1 MFSTVDMSRLT
12 LAAPV
17 DAMHEIIR
25 KCSDLGCVHIED
37 YTQFEEGISVGRAFT
52 SEEADMVSS
61 LLLKVRSVRG
71 AIPVHNSKGSISSA
85 NAKKLAEAMSSKV
98 DAALENIE
106 AIREAESEISSLN
119 DHLRVFERLAPL
131 DISLDLLSGYE
142 GVEIYVAE
150 TPNASKAHKVFADMA
165 TRIEYLCPKG
175 LIAVACAPGDAAAVQ
190 IALAELNA
198 KAIQLPSGKGTPSQR
213 VAETKE
219 AISKAESSAESNQEA
234 LDSWAEKNGSDL
246 VIAEEYLER
255 ESAIY
260 TSPTS
265 LAVSNQAFAL
275 DAWVPTE
282 KSPEVRNSLKGLV
295 SHIEIEA
302 HVDNHH
308 GHDDHDDHHH
318 EPEPPVAYKNA
329 TPAEPFELVVD
340 LVGRP
345 KYGTFDPTTFIMI
358 TLPLIYGLILGDF
371 GYGFVI
377 VLLALWLRS
386 MPFAKEP
393 MGKNA
398 TTVLLSMGI
407 WCMIWGFLFA
417 EGFGFIWDGS
427 GAVMKGS
434 SPLIPFYDWTYD
446 NIHFPAFVADTLGM
460 NHTHIPFHRAT
471 AASDGGALTD
481 YVLLSVYIGVLHL
494 LIGFIIGF
502 FNVMKAHGIVAAFFE
517 KGSWM
522 MILLGGFFHIY
533 GYMNKDNEVIAATLP
548 AMIMLAGIGLL
559 IIALATFEGFGWVG
573 GIIMGPIETFGLL
586 ANTLSYLRIM
596 AVGVAGVKIA
606 EIGNDMGFASMTDA
620 VSTGD
625 YAMVPLFFLL
635 WIGVQV
641 FAIALGLL
649 SPSIHAARLHFV
661 EWMGKFYDGSGRAY
675 SPLGGQP
682 LHVEGNS

>member
-17 DAMHEIIR
+17 DAMHDIVR

-37 YTQFEEGISVGRAFT
+37 YTQFEEGIGVGRAIQ
-52 SEEADMVSS
+52 SEDADMISA
-61 LLLKVRSVRG
+61 LLLKVRAVRSAVG
-71 AIPVHNSKGSISSA
+71 VHNSKGSVTSSS
-85 NAKKLAEAMSSKV
+85 AKKLAEAMSSKV

-106 AIREAESEISSLN
+106 AIREAESDIASLN
-119 DHLRVFERLAPL
+119 DQLRVFERLEPL
-131 DISLDLLSGYE
+131 NISLDLLSGYQ

-150 TPNASKAHKVFADMA
+150 TPNSSKAHKAFADMA
-165 TRIEYLCPKG
+165 SRIEYLCPAG
-175 LIAVACAPGDAAAVQ
+175 LVAVACAPSDAAAVQ

-219 AISKAESSAESNQEA
+219 AISNAESSAESNQKA
-234 LDSWAEKNGSDL
+234 LDSWAEENGSDL
-246 VIAEEYLER
+246 VIIEEYLRR
-255 ESAIY
+255 EDSIY

-282 KSPEVRNSLKGLV
+282 NAEKARNSLKGIV

-302 HVDNHH
+302 HVDDHH
-308 GHDDHDDHHH
+308 GHDDHDSHHH

-329 TPAEPFELVVD
+329 SPAEPFELVVD

-398 TTVLLSMGI
+398 TTVLMSMGL
-407 WCMIWGFLFA
+407 WCMFWGFLFA
-417 EGFGFIWDGS
+417 EGFGFVWDGT
-427 GAVMKGS
+427 GHVMGNA
-434 SPLIPFYDWTYD
+434 SPLIGFYDWTYD

-460 NHTHIPFHRAT
+460 SHTHIPFHRA
-471 AASDGGALTD
+471 SSALTD
-481 YVLLSVYIGVLHL
+481 YVLLSVYIGALHL
-494 LIGFIIGF
+494 FIGFIIGF

-533 GYMNKDNEVIAATLP
+533 GYMNKDNAVLAATAP
-548 AMIMLAGIGLL
+548 ALIMLAGVGLL
-559 IIALATFEGFGWVG
+559 IIALAIFEGFGWAG
-573 GIIMGPIETFGLL
+573 GVIMGPIETFGLL

-620 VSTGD
+620 VSAGD
-625 YAMVPLFFLL
+625 YVMVPLFFLL

>member
-1 MFSTVDMSRLT
+1 MSRLT

-17 DAMHEIIR
+17 DAMHDIVR

-37 YTQFEEGISVGRAFT
+37 YTQFEEGIGVGRAIQ
-52 SEEADMVSS
+52 SEDADMISA
-61 LLLKVRSVRG
+61 LLLKVRAVRSAVG
-71 AIPVHNSKGSISSA
+71 VHNSKGSVTSSS
-85 NAKKLAEAMSSKV
+85 AKKLAEAMSSKV

-106 AIREAESEISSLN
+106 AIREAESDIASLN
-119 DHLRVFERLAPL
+119 DQLRVFERLEPL
-131 DISLDLLSGYE
+131 NISLDLLSGYQ

-150 TPNASKAHKVFADMA
+150 TPNSSKAHKAFADMA
-165 TRIEYLCPKG
+165 SRIEYLCPAG
-175 LIAVACAPGDAAAVQ
+175 LVAVACAPSDAAAVQ

-219 AISKAESSAESNQEA
+219 AISNAESSAESNQKA
-234 LDSWAEKNGSDL
+234 LDSWAEENGSDL
-246 VIAEEYLER
+246 VIIEEYLRR
-255 ESAIY
+255 EDSIY

-282 KSPEVRNSLKGLV
+282 NAEKARNSLKGIV

-302 HVDNHH
+302 HVDDHH
-308 GHDDHDDHHH
+308 GHDDHDSHHH

-329 TPAEPFELVVD
+329 SPAEPFELVVD

-398 TTVLLSMGI
+398 TTVLMSMGL
-407 WCMIWGFLFA
+407 WCMFWGFLFA
-417 EGFGFIWDGS
+417 EGFGFVWDGT
-427 GAVMKGS
+427 GHVMGNA
-434 SPLIPFYDWTYD
+434 SPLIGFYDWTYD

-460 NHTHIPFHRAT
+460 SHTHIPFHRA
-471 AASDGGALTD
+471 SSALTD
-481 YVLLSVYIGVLHL
+481 YVLLSVYIGALHL
-494 LIGFIIGF
+494 FIGFIIGF

-533 GYMNKDNEVIAATLP
+533 GYMNKDNEVLAATVP
-548 AMIMLAGIGLL
+548 AMIMLAGVGLL
-559 IIALATFEGFGWVG
+559 IIALAIFEGFGWAG
-573 GIIMGPIETFGLL
+573 GVIMGPIETFGLL

-620 VSTGD
+620 IAAGD
-625 YAMVPLFFLL
+625 YVMVPLFFLL

>member
-1 MFSTVDMSRLT
+1 MSRLT

-17 DAMHEIIR
+17 DAMHDIVR

-37 YTQFEEGISVGRAFT
+37 YTQFEEGIGVGRAIQ
-52 SEEADMVSS
+52 SEDADMISA
-61 LLLKVRSVRG
+61 LLLKVRAVRS
-71 AIPVHNSKGSISSA
+71 AVSVHNSKGSISNS
-85 NAKKLAEAMSSKV
+85 NAKKLTEGMSSKV
-98 DAALENIE
+98 EAALENIE
-106 AIREAESEISSLN
+106 AIREAESDISSLS
-119 DHLRVFERLAPL
+119 DQLRVFERLEPL
-131 DISLDLLSGYE
+131 NISLALLSGYQ
-142 GVEIYVAE
+142 GVVIYVAE
-150 TPNASKAHKVFADMA
+150 TPNASKAHKAFADMA
-165 TRIEYLCPKG
+165 SRIEYLCPAG
-175 LIAVACAPGDAAAVQ
+175 LVAVACAPSDAAAVQ

-198 KAIQLPSGKGTPSQR
+198 KAIQLPSGKGTPSHR

-219 AISKAESSAESNQEA
+219 AISKAESSAESNQKA
-234 LDSWAEKNGSDL
+234 LDSWAEKHGSDL
-246 VIAEEYLER
+246 VIIEEYLQR
-255 ESAIY
+255 EYSIY

-282 KSPEVRNSLKGLV
+282 NADKARNSLKGLV

-302 HVDNHH
+302 HVDDHH
-308 GHDDHDDHHH
+308 GHDDHDGHHH

-329 TPAEPFELVVD
+329 SPAEPFELVVD

-398 TTVLLSMGI
+398 TTVLMSMGL
-407 WCMIWGFLFA
+407 WCMFWGFLFA
-417 EGFGFIWDGS
+417 EGFGFVWDGT
-427 GAVMKGS
+427 GHVMGDA
-434 SPLIPFYDWTYD
+434 SPLIGFYDWTYA
-446 NIHFPAFVADTLGM
+446 NIHFPAFVTDTLGM
-460 NHTHIPFHRAT
+460 SHTHIPFHRAT
-471 AASDGGALTD
+471 GALTD
-481 YVLLSVYIGVLHL
+481 YVLLSVYIGALHL
-494 LIGFIIGF
+494 FIGFIIGF

-533 GYMNKDNEVIAATLP
+533 GYMNKDNEVLAATLP
-548 AMIMLAGIGLL
+548 ALVMLAGVGLL
-559 IIALATFEGFGWVG
+559 IIALAIFEGFGWAG
-573 GIIMGPIETFGLL
+573 GVIMGPIETFGLL

-620 VSTGD
+620 VSAGD
-625 YAMVPLFFLL
+625 YVMVPLFFLL

>member
-17 DAMHEIIR
+17 DAMHEIVR

-37 YTQFEEGISVGRAFT
+37 YTQFEEGIGVGRAIQ
-52 SEEADMVSS
+52 SEDADIISA
-61 LLLKVRSVRG
+61 LLLKVRAVRS
-71 AIPVHNSKGSISSA
+71 AVSVHNSKGPLSNS
-85 NAKKLAEAMSSKV
+85 NAKDLAEKMSSKV

-106 AIREAESEISSLN
+106 AIREAESDISSLN
-119 DHLRVFERLAPL
+119 DQLRVFERLEPL
-131 DISLDLLSGYE
+131 NISLDLLSGYQ

-150 TPNASKAHKVFADMA
+150 TPNSSKAHKAFADMA
-165 TRIEYLCPKG
+165 SRIEYLCPAG
-175 LIAVACAPGDAAAVQ
+175 LVAVACAPSDAAAVQ

-234 LDSWAEKNGSDL
+234 LNSWAEKNGSDL
-246 VIAEEYLER
+246 VIIEEYLKR
-255 ESAIY
+255 EDAIY

-275 DAWVPTE
+275 DAWVPTSNAD
-282 KSPEVRNSLKGLV
+282 KARASLKDLA

-302 HVDNHH
+302 HVDDHH
-308 GHDDHDDHHH
+308 GHGDHDSHHH
-318 EPEPPVAYKNA
+318 EPEPPVAYQNSG
-329 TPAEPFELVVD
+329 TAEPFELVVD

-358 TLPLIYGLILGDF
+358 TLPMLYGLILGDF

-386 MPFAKEP
+386 LPFAKEP

-398 TTVLLSMGI
+398 TTVLMSMGI

-417 EGFGFIWDGS
+417 EGFGFVWDGT
-427 GAVMKGS
+427 GHIMGGS
-434 SPLIPFYDWTYD
+434 SPLVGLYDWTYD
-446 NIHFPAFVADTLGM
+446 LTGSFKKSSIADALGLG
-460 NHTHIPFHRAT
+460 HTYVPFHRAGT
-471 AASDGGALTD
+471 ALTD
-481 YVLLSVYIGVLHL
+481 YVLVSVYLGALHL
-494 LIGFIIGF
+494 LIGYIIGF

-533 GYMNKDNEVIAATLP
+533 GYMKGDNEV
-548 AMIMLAGIGLL
+548 LAGTMPAIVMIVGVVLL
-559 IIALATFEGFGWVG
+559 IIALAIFEGFGWAG
-573 GIIMGPIETFGLL
+573 GVIMGPIETFGLL

-620 VSTGD
+620 ISAGD
-625 YAMVPLFFLL
+625 YLMVPLFFLL

>member
-17 DAMHEIIR
+17 DAMHDIVR

-37 YTQFEEGISVGRAFT
+37 YTQFEEGIGVGRAIQ
-52 SEEADMVSS
+52 SEDADMISA
-61 LLLKVRSVRG
+61 LLLKVRAVRSSI
-71 AIPVHNSKGSISSA
+71 AVHNSKGALSSS
-85 NAKKLAEAMSSKV
+85 NAKKLAEKMSSKV

-106 AIREAESEISSLN
+106 AIREAESDISSLN
-119 DHLRVFERLAPL
+119 DQLRVFERLAPL
-131 DISLDLLSGYE
+131 NISLDLLSGYQ

-150 TPNASKAHKVFADMA
+150 TPNSSKAHKAFADMA
-165 TRIEYLCPKG
+165 SRIEYLCPAG
-175 LIAVACAPGDAAAVQ
+175 LVAFACAPSDAAAVQ

-213 VAETKE
+213 VTETKE
-219 AISKAESSAESNQEA
+219 AISKAESSAESNQKA
-234 LDSWAEKNGSDL
+234 LDAWAEENGSDL
-246 VIAEEYLER
+246 VIIEEYLQR
-255 ESAIY
+255 EDSIY

-275 DAWVPTE
+275 DAWVPTANAD
-282 KSPEVRNSLKGLV
+282 KARNSLKGLV

-302 HVDNHH
+302 HVDDHH
-308 GHDDHDDHHH
+308 GHDDHDSHHH
-318 EPEPPVAYKNA
+318 EPEPPVAYKNSGA
-329 TPAEPFELVVD
+329 AEPFELVVD

-358 TLPLIYGLILGDF
+358 TLPMLYGLILGDF

-386 MPFAKEP
+386 LPFAKEP

-398 TTVLLSMGI
+398 TTVLMSMGI
-407 WCMIWGFLFA
+407 WCMIWGLLFA
-417 EGFGFIWDGS
+417 EGFGFVWDGT
-427 GAVMKGS
+427 GHIMGDA
-434 SPLIPFYDWTYD
+434 SPLIGLYDWTYD
-446 NIHFPAFVADTLGM
+446 LTGSFKKSSIASALGLG
-460 NHTHIPFHRAT
+460 HTYVPFHRAGT
-471 AASDGGALTD
+471 ALTD
-481 YVLLSVYIGVLHL
+481 YVLVSVYLGALHL
-494 LIGFIIGF
+494 LIGYIIGF

-533 GYMNKDNEVIAATLP
+533 GYMKGDNEV
-548 AMIMLAGIGLL
+548 LAGTVPAIVMIAGVVLL
-559 IIALATFEGFGWVG
+559 IIALAIFEGFGWAG
-573 GIIMGPIETFGLL
+573 GVIMGPIETFGLL

-606 EIGNDMGFASMTDA
+606 EIGNDMGFASMTEA
-620 VSTGD
+620 VSAGD
-625 YAMVPLFFLL
+625 YVMVPLFFLL

>member
-17 DAMHEIIR
+17 DAMHDIVR

-37 YTQFEEGISVGRAFT
+37 YTQFEEGIGVGRAIQ
-52 SEEADMVSS
+52 SEDADMISA
-61 LLLKVRSVRG
+61 LLLKVRAVRSSI
-71 AIPVHNSKGSISSA
+71 AVHNSKGALSSS
-85 NAKKLAEAMSSKV
+85 NAKKLAEKMSSKV

-106 AIREAESEISSLN
+106 AIREAESDISSLN
-119 DHLRVFERLAPL
+119 DQLRVFERLAPL
-131 DISLDLLSGYE
+131 NISLDLLSGYQ

-150 TPNASKAHKVFADMA
+150 TPNSSKAHKAFADMA
-165 TRIEYLCPKG
+165 SRIEYLCPAG
-175 LIAVACAPGDAAAVQ
+175 LVAVACAPSDAAAVQ

-213 VAETKE
+213 VTETKE
-219 AISKAESSAESNQEA
+219 AISKAESSAESNQKA
-234 LDSWAEKNGSDL
+234 LDAWAEENGSDL
-246 VIAEEYLER
+246 VIIEEYLQR
-255 ESAIY
+255 EDSIY

-275 DAWVPTE
+275 DAWVPTANAD
-282 KSPEVRNSLKGLV
+282 KARNSLKGLV

-302 HVDNHH
+302 HVDDHH
-308 GHDDHDDHHH
+308 GHDGHDSHHH
-318 EPEPPVAYKNA
+318 EPEPPVAYKNSGA
-329 TPAEPFELVVD
+329 AEPFELVVD

-358 TLPLIYGLILGDF
+358 TLPMLYGLILGDF

-386 MPFAKEP
+386 LPFAKEP

-398 TTVLLSMGI
+398 TTVLMSMGI
-407 WCMIWGFLFA
+407 WCMIWGLLFA
-417 EGFGFIWDGS
+417 EGFGFVWDGT
-427 GAVMKGS
+427 GHIMGDA
-434 SPLIPFYDWTYD
+434 SPLIGLYDWTYD
-446 NIHFPAFVADTLGM
+446 LTGSFKKSSIASALGLG
-460 NHTHIPFHRAT
+460 HTYVPFHRAGT
-471 AASDGGALTD
+471 ALTD
-481 YVLLSVYIGVLHL
+481 YVLVSVYLGALHL
-494 LIGFIIGF
+494 LIGYIIGF

-533 GYMNKDNEVIAATLP
+533 GYMKGDNEV
-548 AMIMLAGIGLL
+548 LAGTVPAIVMIAGVVLL
-559 IIALATFEGFGWVG
+559 IIALAIFEGFGWAG
-573 GIIMGPIETFGLL
+573 GVIMGPIETFGLL

-606 EIGNDMGFASMTDA
+606 EIGNDMGFASMTEA
-620 VSTGD
+620 VSAGD
-625 YAMVPLFFLL
+625 YVMVPLFFLL

>member
-1 MFSTVDMSRLT
+1 MSRLT

-17 DAMHEIIR
+17 DAMHEIVR

-37 YTQFEEGISVGRAFT
+37 YTQFEEGIGVGRAINT
-52 SEEADMVSS
+52 EDADMISA
-61 LLLKVRSVRG
+61 LLLKVRAVRS
-71 AIPVHNSKGSISSA
+71 AVSVHNSTGSVSSA
-85 NAKKLAEAMSSKV
+85 TAKKLAEKMSSKV

-106 AIREAESEISSLN
+106 AIREAESDISSLN
-119 DHLRVFERLAPL
+119 EQLRVFERLAPL
-131 DISLDLLSGYE
+131 NISLDLLSGYQ

-150 TPNASKAHKVFADMA
+150 TPNSSKAHKAFADMA
-165 TRIEYLCPKG
+165 SRIEYLCPAG
-175 LIAVACAPGDAAAVQ
+175 LVAVACAPSDAAAVQ

-198 KAIQLPSGKGTPSQR
+198 KAIQLPSGSGTPSQR
-213 VAETKE
+213 VEETKD
-219 AISKAESSAESNQEA
+219 AISAAESSAESNQKA
-234 LDSWAEKNGSDL
+234 LDAWADENGSNL
-246 VIAEEYLER
+246 VILEEYLQR
-255 ESAIY
+255 EDAIY

-282 KSPEVRNSLKGLV
+282 NAEKARNSLKGIV

-302 HVDNHH
+302 HVDDHH
-308 GHDDHDDHHH
+308 GHDGHDDHH
-318 EPEPPVAYKNA
+318 EPEPPVAYKNSGV
-329 TPAEPFELVVD
+329 AEPFELVVD

-345 KYGTFDPTTFIMI
+345 KYGTFDPTTFIML
-358 TLPLIYGLILGDF
+358 TLPMLYGLILGDF

-386 MPFAKEP
+386 LPFAKEP

-398 TTVLLSMGI
+398 TTVLMSMGI

-417 EGFGFIWDGS
+417 EGFGFVWDGT
-427 GAVMKGS
+427 GHIMGDA
-434 SPLIPFYDWTYD
+434 SPLVGLYDWTSD
-446 NIHFPAFVADTLGM
+446 LTGSFKKSSIADALGLG
-460 NHTHIPFHRAT
+460 HTYVPFHRAST
-471 AASDGGALTD
+471 ALTD
-481 YVLLSVYIGVLHL
+481 YVLISVYVGALHL
-494 LIGFIIGF
+494 LIGYVIGF

-533 GYMNKDNEVIAATLP
+533 GYMNNDNEVLAATVP
-548 AMIMLAGIGLL
+548 AMIMIAGVFIL
-559 IIALATFEGFGWVG
+559 IIALALFEGFGWAG
-573 GIIMGPIETFGLL
+573 GVIMGPIETFGLL

-620 VSTGD
+620 ISAGD
-625 YAMVPLFFLL
+625 YMLVPLFFLL

-661 EWMGKFYDGSGRAY
+661 EWMGKFYDGSGRAFT
-675 SPLGGQP
+675 PLGGQP

>member
-17 DAMHEIIR
+17 DAMHDIVR

-37 YTQFEEGISVGRAFT
+37 YTQFEEGIGVGRAIQ
-52 SEEADMVSS
+52 SEDADMISA
-61 LLLKVRSVRG
+61 LLLKVRAVRS
-71 AIPVHNSKGSISSA
+71 AVSVHNSKGSISNS
-85 NAKKLAEAMSSKV
+85 NAKKLTEGMSSKV
-98 DAALENIE
+98 EAALENIE
-106 AIREAESEISSLN
+106 AIREAESDISSLS
-119 DHLRVFERLAPL
+119 DQLRVFERLEPL
-131 DISLDLLSGYE
+131 NISLDLLSGYQ

-150 TPNASKAHKVFADMA
+150 TPNASKAHKAFADMA
-165 TRIEYLCPKG
+165 SRIEYLCPAG
-175 LIAVACAPGDAAAVQ
+175 LVAVACAPSDAAAVQ

-198 KAIQLPSGKGTPSQR
+198 KAIQLPSGKGTPSHR

-219 AISKAESSAESNQEA
+219 AISKAESSAESNQKA
-234 LDSWAEKNGSDL
+234 LDSWAEKHGSDL
-246 VIAEEYLER
+246 VIIEEYLQR
-255 ESAIY
+255 EYSIY

-282 KSPEVRNSLKGLV
+282 NADKARNSLKGLV

-302 HVDNHH
+302 HVDDHH
-308 GHDDHDDHHH
+308 GHDDHDGHHH

-329 TPAEPFELVVD
+329 SPAEPFELVVD

-398 TTVLLSMGI
+398 TTVLMSMGL
-407 WCMIWGFLFA
+407 WCMFWGFLFA
-417 EGFGFIWDGS
+417 EGFGFVWDGT
-427 GAVMKGS
+427 GHVMGNA
-434 SPLIPFYDWTYD
+434 SPLIGFYDWTYA
-446 NIHFPAFVADTLGM
+446 NIHFPAFVTETLGM
-460 NHTHIPFHRAT
+460 SHTHIPFHRAT
-471 AASDGGALTD
+471 GALTD
-481 YVLLSVYIGVLHL
+481 YVLLSVYIGALHL
-494 LIGFIIGF
+494 FIGFIIGF

-533 GYMNKDNEVIAATLP
+533 GYMNKDNEVLAATLP
-548 AMIMLAGIGLL
+548 ALVMLAGVGLL
-559 IIALATFEGFGWVG
+559 IIALAIFEGFGWAG
-573 GIIMGPIETFGLL
+573 GVIMGPIETFGLL

-606 EIGNDMGFASMTDA
+606 EIGNDMGFASMADA
-620 VSTGD
+620 VSAGD
-625 YAMVPLFFLL
+625 YVMVPLFFLL

>member
-17 DAMHEIIR
+17 DAMHDIVR

-37 YTQFEEGISVGRAFT
+37 YTQFEEGIGVGRAIQ
-52 SEEADMVSS
+52 SEDADMISA
-61 LLLKVRSVRG
+61 LLLKVRAVRSAVG
-71 AIPVHNSKGSISSA
+71 VHNSKGSVTSSS
-85 NAKKLAEAMSSKV
+85 AKKLAEAMSSKV

-106 AIREAESEISSLN
+106 AIREAESDIASLN
-119 DHLRVFERLAPL
+119 DQLRVFERLEPL
-131 DISLDLLSGYE
+131 NISLDLLSGYQ

-150 TPNASKAHKVFADMA
+150 TPNSSKAHKAFADMA
-165 TRIEYLCPKG
+165 SRIEYLCPAG
-175 LIAVACAPGDAAAVQ
+175 LVAVACAPSDAAAVQ

-219 AISKAESSAESNQEA
+219 AISNAESSAESNQKA
-234 LDSWAEKNGSDL
+234 LDSWAEENGSDL
-246 VIAEEYLER
+246 VIIEEYLRR
-255 ESAIY
+255 EDSIY

-282 KSPEVRNSLKGLV
+282 NAEKARNSLKGIV

-302 HVDNHH
+302 HVDDHH
-308 GHDDHDDHHH
+308 GHDDHDSHHH

-329 TPAEPFELVVD
+329 SPAEPFELVVD

-398 TTVLLSMGI
+398 TTVLMSMGL
-407 WCMIWGFLFA
+407 WCMFWGFLFA
-417 EGFGFIWDGS
+417 EGFGFVWDGT
-427 GAVMKGS
+427 GHVMGNA
-434 SPLIPFYDWTYD
+434 SPLIGFYDWTYD

-460 NHTHIPFHRAT
+460 SHTHIPFHRA
-471 AASDGGALTD
+471 SSALTD
-481 YVLLSVYIGVLHL
+481 YVLLSVYIGALHL
-494 LIGFIIGF
+494 FIGFIIGF

-533 GYMNKDNEVIAATLP
+533 GYMNKDNEVLAATVP
-548 AMIMLAGIGLL
+548 AMIMLAGVGLL
-559 IIALATFEGFGWVG
+559 IIALAIFEGFGWAG
-573 GIIMGPIETFGLL
+573 GVIMGPIETFGLL

-620 VSTGD
+620 IAAGD
-625 YAMVPLFFLL
+625 YVMVPLFFLL